1 MEKKFNQWIQLLR
14 CTELSGNER
23 IVLALILNYH
33 NNENWDNTSFRT
45 LKKDSGL
52 TAPTIAKCVKVLE
65 DKGPI
70 KTVISSYK
78 KNINA
83 TNDYLPNYE
92 TIQQMIDKYNSNC
105 VLGMK
110 ETCIRDTEGIKEI
123 YNTEGMKE
131 ICGMK
136 ETYIP
141 NNERMKETCID
152 VSKNFAYGNERN
164 FTTGMKETCN
174 KYNIKDNIKEEIEKE
189 NKENPENPVIENTE
203 TNSFSFDSDFR
214 DFKDSPNN
222 LQEEKE
228 NTENP
233 VNGNQKSNF
242 ISDFSNSVDSP
253 NIVDETDEDTDN
265 PKCDSPK
272 SNSDSK
278 SKPYRVNLNY
288 IDDLERQFNG
298 YTDATSPNA
307 AENSPKA
314 TANPN
319 LTSDYIKSIPCLHI
333 NLSILNDL
341 IEASKRPTLV
351 IDAME
356 KSIELLHTYRGVK
369 GTVFYI
375 AQVYDKASQT
385 IKSKN
390 NGMSERQ
397 LKLATDKLAAF
408 KKDIVDC
415 GGTEE
420 LRLAQYA

>member
-33 NNENWDNTSFRT
+33 NNENWDNTSLKT

-65 DKGPI
+65 DKGLI
-70 KTVISSYK
+70 KTVISTYK

-110 ETCIRDTEGIKEI
+110 ETCIRDTEGMKETCI
-123 YNTEGMKE
+123 RDTEGMKE
-131 ICGMK
+131 ICG
-136 ETYIP
+136 
-141 NNERMKETCID
+141 MKETCID

-189 NKENPENPVIENTE
+189 NKENPENPVIENPE

-228 NTENP
+228 NPENP

-272 SNSDSK
+272 SDSDSK

-298 YTDATSPNA
+298 YTDTTSPNA

-356 KSIELLHTYRGVK
+356 KSIKLLHTYRGVK
-369 GTVFYI
+369 GTVFYM

-385 IKSKN
+385 IKSK

-397 LKLATDKLAAF
+397 LKLATDKLAAL

-420 LRLAQYA
+420 LRLAQTVQ

>member
-33 NNENWDNTSFRT
+33 NNENWDNTSLRT

-65 DKGPI
+65 DKGLI
-70 KTVISSYK
+70 KTVISTYK

-110 ETCIRDTEGIKEI
+110 ETCIRD
-123 YNTEGMKE
+123 TEGMKE

-203 TNSFSFDSDFR
+203 NNSFSFDSDFR

-228 NTENP
+228 NPENP

-272 SNSDSK
+272 SDSDSK

-288 IDDLERQFNG
+288 IDDLERLFNG
-298 YTDATSPNA
+298 YTDAT
-307 AENSPKA
+307 SPKA

-333 NLSILNDL
+333 NLSIFNDL

-390 NGMSERQ
+390 GMSERQ
-397 LKLATDKLAAF
+397 LKLATDKLAAL

-415 GGTEE
+415 GGAEE
-420 LRLAQYA
+420 LRLAQTVQ

>member
-1 MEKKFNQWIQLLR
+1 MEKTFNQWIQLLR

-33 NNENWDNTSFRT
+33 NNENWDNTSLRT

-65 DKGPI
+65 DKGLI
-70 KTVISSYK
+70 KTVISTYK

-110 ETCIRDTEGIKEI
+110 ETCIRD
-123 YNTEGMKE
+123 TEGMKE

-174 KYNIKDNIKEEIEKE
+174 KYNIKDNIKEEKEIE
-189 NKENPENPVIENTE
+189 NKENPENPVIENPE

-272 SNSDSK
+272 SDSDSK

-298 YTDATSPNA
+298 YTDTTSPNA

-333 NLSILNDL
+333 NLSIFNDL

-356 KSIELLHTYRGVK
+356 KSIELLHTYRGGK
-369 GTVFYI
+369 GTGLFYI
-375 AQVYDKASQT
+375 SQVYVNASNT

-390 NGMSERQ
+390 GMSEKQ
-397 LKLATDKLAAF
+397 LKLATDKLAAL

-415 GGTEE
+415 GGAEE
-420 LRLAQYA
+420 LRLAQTVQ

>member
-33 NNENWDNTSFRT
+33 NNENWDNTSLKT

-65 DKGPI
+65 DKGLI

-78 KNINA
+78 KNINP

-92 TIQQMIDKYNSNC
+92 TIQQMIDKHNGNC

-110 ETCIRDTEGIKEI
+110 ETCIRDTEG
-123 YNTEGMKE
+123 MKE
-131 ICGMK
+131 ICV
-136 ETYIP
+136 P
-141 NNERMKETCID
+141 NTEGMKETCID
-152 VSKNFAYGNERN
+152 VSKNFTHGYERN

-174 KYNIKDNIKEEIEKE
+174 KYNIKDNIKEKIEKE
-189 NKENPENPVIENTE
+189 NKENPENPVIENPE
-203 TNSFSFDSDFR
+203 TNSFSDSEVNEII
-214 DFKDSPNN
+214 DSPNN
-222 LQEEKE
+222 LQKEKE
-228 NTENP
+228 NPENP

-319 LTSDYIKSIPCLHI
+319 LTSDYINELSCVFPKKNPSIML
-333 NLSILNDL
+333 DL
-341 IEASKRPTLV
+341 IEAVKRPALV
-351 IDAME
+351 IDALD
-356 KSIELLHTYRGVK
+356 KANDWVQTYRCTKDMKLIASFYKDVK
-369 GTVFYI
+369 DIEYI
-375 AQVYDKASQT
+375 AQVYVNASNT
-385 IKSKN
+385 INSK
-390 NGMSERQ
+390 NGMSEKKRNYASDYLELLRKNIITCGCEGD
-397 LKLATDKLAAF
+397 LKNAMAK
-408 KKDIVDC
+408 I
-415 GGTEE
+415 
-420 LRLAQYA
+420 Q

>member
-33 NNENWDNTSFRT
+33 NNENWDNTSLRT

-65 DKGPI
+65 DKGLI

-123 YNTEGMKE
+123 
-131 ICGMK
+131 CG
-136 ETYIP
+136 
-141 NNERMKETCID
+141 MKETCID

-174 KYNIKDNIKEEIEKE
+174 KYNIKDNIKEEKEIE
-189 NKENPENPVIENTE
+189 NKENPENPVIENPE

-278 SKPYRVNLNY
+278 SKTYRVNLNY

-319 LTSDYIKSIPCLHI
+319 LTSDYIKSIPCMHI

-356 KSIELLHTYRGVK
+356 KSIELLHTYRGGK
-369 GTVFYI
+369 GTGLFYI
-375 AQVYDKASQT
+375 AQVYDRASQT

-390 NGMSERQ
+390 GMSEKQ
-397 LKLATDKLAAF
+397 LKLATDKLAAL

-415 GGTEE
+415 GGAEE
-420 LRLAQYA
+420 LRLAQTVQ

>member
-33 NNENWDNTSFRT
+33 NNENWDNTSLRT

-65 DKGPI
+65 DKGLI

-110 ETCIRDTEGIKEI
+110 ETCIRDTEGI
-123 YNTEGMKE
+123 KE

-189 NKENPENPVIENTE
+189 NKENPENPVIENPE
-203 TNSFSFDSDFR
+203 NNSFSFDSDFR

-351 IDAME
+351 IDATE
-356 KSIELLHTYRGVK
+356 KSIELLHTYRGGK
-369 GTVFYI
+369 GTGLFYI
-375 AQVYDKASQT
+375 AKVYVNASNT

-390 NGMSERQ
+390 GMSEKQ
-397 LKLATDKLAAF
+397 LKLATDKLAAL

-415 GGTEE
+415 GGAEE
-420 LRLAQYA
+420 LRLAQTVQ

>member
-33 NNENWDNTSFRT
+33 NNENWDNTSLRT

-65 DKGPI
+65 DKGLI
-70 KTVISSYK
+70 KTVISTYK
-78 KNINA
+78 KTINA

-110 ETCIRDTEGIKEI
+110 ETCIRD
-123 YNTEGMKE
+123 TEGMKE

-203 TNSFSFDSDFR
+203 NNSFSFDSDFR

-228 NTENP
+228 NPENP

-272 SNSDSK
+272 SDSDSK

-288 IDDLERQFNG
+288 IDDLERLFNG
-298 YTDATSPNA
+298 YTDAT
-307 AENSPKA
+307 SPKA

-333 NLSILNDL
+333 NLSIFNDL

-390 NGMSERQ
+390 GMSERQ
-397 LKLATDKLAAF
+397 LKLATDKLAAL

-415 GGTEE
+415 GGAEE
-420 LRLAQYA
+420 LRLAQTVQ

>member
-23 IVLALILNYH
+23 IVLALISNYH
-33 NNENWDNTSFRT
+33 NNENWDNTSLRT

-65 DKGPI
+65 DKGLI
-70 KTVISSYK
+70 KTVISTYK

-110 ETCIRDTEGIKEI
+110 ETCIRD
-123 YNTEGMKE
+123 TEGMKE

-174 KYNIKDNIKEEIEKE
+174 KYNIKDNIKEEKEIE
-189 NKENPENPVIENTE
+189 NKENPENPVIENPE

-228 NTENP
+228 NPENP
-233 VNGNQKSNF
+233 V
-242 ISDFSNSVDSP
+242 
-253 NIVDETDEDTDN
+253 
-265 PKCDSPK
+265 CDSPK

-314 TANPN
+314 TANPKTTETQN
-319 LTSDYIKSIPCLHI
+319 PKIDEKFRALLFPNPNITSDYIKSLNCSEYKDLNPT
-333 NLSILNDL
+333 ILLDL
-341 IEASKRPTLV
+341 IEAAKQTTLV
-351 IDAME
+351 IDAMN
-356 KSIELLHTYRGVK
+356 KAIEWLRTFFGTK
-369 GTVFYI
+369 GMKCI
-375 AQVYDKASQT
+375 AQVYVYAKQIIKPTNGSEKWFKYASDVRET
-385 IKSKN
+385 LSKEIIKY
-390 NGMSERQ
+390 GGGEV
-397 LKLATDKLAAF
+397 LKEVVRNSQVTD
-408 KKDIVDC
+408 V
-415 GGTEE
+415 E
-420 LRLAQYA
+420 

>member
-1 MEKKFNQWIQLLR
+1 MEQKFNQWIQLLR

-33 NNENWDNTSFRT
+33 NNGNWDNTSLTT
-45 LKKDSGL
+45 LKTDSGL

-65 DKGPI
+65 GKGLI
-70 KTVISSYK
+70 KKVISSYK

-92 TIQQMIDKYNSNC
+92 TIQQMIDKHNGNC
-105 VLGMK
+105 VL
-110 ETCIRDTEGIKEI
+110 
-123 YNTEGMKE
+123 GMKE

-136 ETYIP
+136 EIDIP
-141 NNERMKETCID
+141 VSKNFTTGMKETCIRD
-152 VSKNFAYGNERN
+152 IEDMKEIDIPVSKNFAYGYERN

-189 NKENPENPVIENTE
+189 NKENPENPVIENME
-203 TNSFSFDSDFR
+203 AISFSDSDFGYST
-214 DFKDSPNN
+214 DSPNN
-222 LQEEKE
+222 LQKE
-228 NTENP
+228 NEVTENP
-233 VNGNQKSNF
+233 V
-242 ISDFSNSVDSP
+242 
-253 NIVDETDEDTDN
+253 
-265 PKCDSPK
+265 CDSPK
-272 SNSDSK
+272 SSCDSK

-319 LTSDYIKSIPCLHI
+319 LTSDYIKSIPCMHI
-333 NLSILNDL
+333 NLSTLNDL

-356 KSIELLHTYRGVK
+356 KSIKLLHTYRGVK
-369 GTVFYI
+369 GTLFYI

-408 KKDIVDC
+408 KKDIIDC